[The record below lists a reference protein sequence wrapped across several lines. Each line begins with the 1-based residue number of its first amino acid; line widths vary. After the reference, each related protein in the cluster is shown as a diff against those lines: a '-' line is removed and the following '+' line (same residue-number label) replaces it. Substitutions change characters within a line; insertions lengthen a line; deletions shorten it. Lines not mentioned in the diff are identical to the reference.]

1 MRMLDVWFGVV
12 AAASWRSRL
21 RRSVRASFKRSRT
34 ETTAPV
40 MSCAFWVRWRTLAT
54 RESRL
59 SAACSRRSGT
69 RSSNCPLEFEATV
82 EETT

>member
-1 MRMLDVWFGVV
+1 MLAVWFGVV
-12 AAASWRSRL
+12 ALASCRSRL
-21 RRSVRASFKRSRT
+21 RRSVRASLRRALT

-40 MSCAFWVRWRTLAT
+40 MSCAFWVRSRTLAT

-59 SAACSRRSGT
+59 SAVCSRRSGT
-69 RSSNCPLEFEATV
+69 RSSNCPLEFEETD